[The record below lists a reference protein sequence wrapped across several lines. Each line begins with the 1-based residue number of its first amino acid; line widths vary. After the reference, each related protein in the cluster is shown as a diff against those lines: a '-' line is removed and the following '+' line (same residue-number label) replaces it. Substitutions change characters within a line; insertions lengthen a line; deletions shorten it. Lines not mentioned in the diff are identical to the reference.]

1 MIPQQVL
8 ENISEVID
16 WHRTWIKVKD
26 YGTLEEFVIEND
38 NTINR
43 VVLQTFRLEVRI
55 HNNGLDAGSIISIP
69 YSDLE
74 SAIQRFS
81 INKGF
86 KQRLDSGQ
94 LTHKD
99 VNQIFHYA
107 SLCRID
113 LELE

>member
-26 YGTLEEFVIEND
+26 YGTLEEFVIEN
-38 NTINR
+38 NNSISRT
-43 VVLQTFRLEVRI
+43 VMQTFRLEVRI
-55 HNNGLDAGSIISIP
+55 HNNGLDAGSILSIP
-69 YSDLE
+69 FSDLE

-81 INKGF
+81 SNNGF
-86 KQRLDSGQ
+86 KRRLDSFQ
-94 LTHKD
+94 LTYED

-107 SLCRID
+107 SLCQLD